1 MTPGALTV
9 FAVATPYA
17 WDVVESALRLGYDVT
32 CVDNLGGAD
41 PRLPGLVKVDDV
53 DGDQRCAPFTLGL
66 ASAEHRGPAAVAAR
80 DAGFSQPVSLVDPTA
95 VVPSTADIGH
105 GAYVNAGAILGSHAV
120 VGCHTHVNR
129 ATTLGHD
136 ARLHFGSSL
145 GPGVV
150 LAGHVEVGAGAFV
163 GAGATV
169 LPGVRVGAHA
179 IIGAGAVV
187 TRDVA
192 AGDVVVGN
200 PARVLRTRDLTD
212 REMEPACPY
221 C

>member
-17 WDVVESALRLGYDVT
+17 WDVVESALRLGYEVQ

-41 PRLPGLVKVDDV
+41 ARLPGLVGVEDV
-53 DGDQRCAPFTLGL
+53 DGDQRSEPFTLGL
-66 ASAEHRGPAAVAAR
+66 ASAEHRSPAATAAR

-105 GAYVNAGAILGSHAV
+105 GAYVNAGAVLGSHAA
-120 VGCHTHVNR
+120 VGCHAHVNR
-129 ATTLGHD
+129 AATLGHD
-136 ARLHFGSSL
+136 ARLHFGCSL

-150 LAGHVEVGAGAFV
+150 LAGHVDVGLRVFV
-163 GAGATV
+163 GAGAPV
-169 LPGVRVGAHA
+169 LPGVRLGAHSVV
-179 IIGAGAVV
+179 GAGAVV

-200 PARVLRTRDLTD
+200 PARVLRTRDLTE
-212 REMEPACPY
+212 REEEPACPH